1 MSKIEYFP
9 NLLEIWLDWSVPGDY
24 AENDSNNDDDEQTS
38 ILAAFIAE
46 YMPKRRIY
54 EAENG
59 EVCGARM
66 CQ

>member
-46 YMPKRRIY
+46 Y
-54 EAENG
+54 A
-59 EVCGARM
+59 
-66 CQ
+66 

>member
-1 MSKIEYFP
+1 M
-9 NLLEIWLDWSVPGDY
+9 PGDY
-24 AENDSNNDDDEQTS
+24 GENDSNNDDDEQTS